1 MMNKN
6 RRVLIAA
13 LSLAL
18 GISPVTY
25 AYQAKDENNK
35 DENNI
40 DQLIDQRLS
49 TEMTNEA
56 KQEQLGLAK
65 SKRIEVVARG
75 TTILDQ
81 LKVLE
86 KTSEEWQQRLTT
98 LETTDEGKGIAA
110 NTLSIETYVALRE
123 NKPISQNDIEI
134 IRKKVEAVLTPIK
147 AVGDDSLFVPS
158 KSTIA
163 ALQGDEATVNKAMEN
178 YERLQAKLNL
188 LLSRSAGQPMKAGS
202 PSLKIALEEYHRA
215 EYEREMVFDQ
225 ESRQRA
231 LELVQKAKRE
241 RAEAEAQEEAA
252 RIRLKTKEMEAQTEH
267 DRLVRVATSE
277 RVKRKFAP
285 FLSSGQF
292 QPGVLSC
299 SYPYRWGRGDREG
312 PISYNMLV
320 KCDALNNV
328 RQFAYYA
335 SHKGNDRPR
344 WSKPVS
350 DADWVKMGALL
361 AEFNQYA
368 SIWVEQ
374 GLLGQ

>member
-1 MMNKN
+1 MMKQN

-13 LSLAL
+13 LSMAL
-18 GISPVTY
+18 GISPVAY
-25 AYQAKDENNK
+25 AYQTK

-56 KQEQLGLAK
+56 KQEQLALAK

-86 KTSEEWQQRLTT
+86 KTGEDWQQRLTT

-110 NTLSIETYVALRE
+110 NPLGIETYVALRE

-134 IRKKVEAVLTPIK
+134 IRKKVEAVLTPIEE
-147 AVGDDSLFVPS
+147 VGDDSLFVPS

-188 LLSRSAGQPMKAGS
+188 LLSRYAGQSLKPGS

-231 LELVQKAKRE
+231 REVVQQAKRE
-241 RAEAEAQEEAA
+241 RAEAEAREEAA
-252 RIRLKTKEMEAQTEH
+252 RIRLKTQEMEVQTEH
-267 DRLVRVATSE
+267 DRLVRIATSE

-285 FLSSGQF
+285 FLSSGRF
-292 QPGVLSC
+292 QPGVLNC
-299 SYPYRWGRGDREG
+299 NYLYRWGKGDREG

-320 KCDALNNV
+320 KCDALTDV
-328 RQFAYYA
+328 KQFANYA

-344 WSKPVS
+344 WPKPVS
-350 DADWVKMGALL
+350 NADWDKMDALL
-361 AEFNQYA
+361 AEFKQYA
-368 SIWVEQ
+368 PIWVEQ
-374 GLLGQ
+374 GLLTR

>member
-1 MMNKN
+1 MMKQK
-6 RRVLIAA
+6 RCVLIAA
-13 LSLAL
+13 LSMAL

-25 AYQAKDENNK
+25 AYQAK

-56 KQEQLGLAK
+56 KQEQLALAK
-65 SKRIEVVARG
+65 SKRVEAVTRG
-75 TTILDQ
+75 TMVLDQ

-86 KTSEEWQQRLTT
+86 KTDEDWQQRLTT
-98 LETTDEGKGIAA
+98 LETTDEGKSIAA
-110 NTLSIETYVALRE
+110 NPSSIETFVTLQE
-123 NKPISQNDIEI
+123 SKPISQNDIEI

-147 AVGDDSLFVPS
+147 VVGDDSLFVPS
-158 KSTIA
+158 KSTLA

-188 LLSRSAGQPMKAGS
+188 LLSRYAGQSLKPGS

-225 ESRQRA
+225 ESRQKA
-231 LELVQKAKRE
+231 LEIVQKAKRE

-252 RIRLKTKEMEAQTEH
+252 RIRLKTQEMKVQTEYNS
-267 DRLVRVATSE
+267 LFRVATSE
-277 RVKRKFAP
+277 QVKRKFAP
-285 FLSSGQF
+285 FLSSGRF
-292 QPGVLSC
+292 QPGVLNC
-299 SYPYRWGRGDREG
+299 NYPYRWGKGDREG

-320 KCDALNNV
+320 KCNALNNV
-328 RQFAYYA
+328 KQFANYA

-350 DADWVKMGALL
+350 NADWDKMDALL

>member
-1 MMNKN
+1 MMKQK
-6 RRVLIAA
+6 RGVLIAA

-18 GISPVTY
+18 GMSPVAY
-25 AYQAKDENNK
+25 AYQAK

-56 KQEQLGLAK
+56 KQEQLALAK
-65 SKRIEVVARG
+65 SKRVEAITRG

-86 KTSEEWQQRLTT
+86 KVGGDWQQRLTT
-98 LETTDEGKGIAA
+98 LEATDEGKGIAA
-110 NTLSIETYVALRE
+110 NPSSIETYVALRE
-123 NKPISQNDIEI
+123 NKPIRQNEIEI
-134 IRKKVEAVLTPIK
+134 IRKKVEAVLTSIK

-158 KSTIA
+158 KSTIV
-163 ALQGDEATVNKAMEN
+163 ALQEDEATVNKAREN
-178 YERLQAKLNL
+178 YERLQAKLDL
-188 LLSRSAGQPMKAGS
+188 LLDRFTGY
-202 PSLKIALEEYHRA
+202 PSKTGGPGLKIAVDEYHRA
-215 EYEREMVFDQ
+215 EDERELVSDQ

-231 LELVQKAKRE
+231 REIVQQAKRE
-241 RAEAEAQEEAA
+241 QEEAKAREEAA
-252 RIRLKTKEMEAQTEH
+252 RIRLMIQEMEVQTEH
-267 DRLVRVATSE
+267 DRLVRIATSE

-285 FLSSGQF
+285 FLSSGRF

-299 SYPYRWGRGDREG
+299 SYPYRWGKGDREG

-320 KCDALNNV
+320 KCNALNNV
-328 RQFAYYA
+328 KQFANYA

-344 WSKPVS
+344 WSQPVS
-350 DADWVKMGALL
+350 NADWDKMEALL